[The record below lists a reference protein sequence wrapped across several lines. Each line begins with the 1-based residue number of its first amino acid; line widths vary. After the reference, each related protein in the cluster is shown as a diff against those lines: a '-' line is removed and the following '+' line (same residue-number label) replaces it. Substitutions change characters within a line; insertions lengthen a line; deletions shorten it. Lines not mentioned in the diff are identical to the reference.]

1 VIQLR
6 GVTLVYGPP
15 GAGKTTFTAWYTYNS
30 YRKVFWV
37 SVFEDKASFRRN
49 AASLGYDFGERL
61 VFWEAP
67 VAGAEAF
74 FSTLLDAVARERPE
88 ALVIDS
94 VTEVLAAGGVLTLS
108 TTCCTELLSKAVWT
122 SS

>member
-1 VIQLR
+1 MFQLR

-15 GAGKTTFTAWYTYNS
+15 GAGKTTLTAWYTYNS

-37 SVFEDKASFRRN
+37 SVFEDEASFRRN
-49 AASLGYDFGERL
+49 AASFGYDFGGRL

-67 VAGAEAF
+67 LAGAEAF

-94 VTEVLAAGGVLTLS
+94 VTGAGGRRG
-108 TTCCTELLSKAVWT
+108 A
-122 SS
+122 